1 MDSSSGSS
9 SSEDEELTELMAAQ
23 DGHDRR
29 RRPAE
34 QSPSTTTPSLTS
46 AQAARLYVS
55 HAFSTWNARGYEF
68 AAILFTAAAY
78 PDTLVAAALRMII
91 IYLAMIVLSSSIG
104 GWVQNAPDRLRTL
117 LTTVAVNRT
126 SVIIGSL
133 FWLLIL
139 SQEDLVKGETVF
151 VLPKND
157 GLKHVIF
164 VVAVAFGII
173 ERLSSSGNL
182 ISMERDWV
190 VTVAAAPGR
199 PYDLTHLNAV
209 MRRIDLVCKPVSPI
223 LISVVISASGSVRI
237 GVLYSALTSLVSIP
251 IEIVSAKGVWNSS
264 PVLRVPKSRKA
275 PSGSGAASVSAP
287 TPATGLAVPWTS
299 RVRQCFVGFE
309 MYFSTTVWVPSI
321 ALALLHFNM
330 MTWRATFITYLINIG
345 YSLPT
350 ITLARAMGS
359 VFEISST
366 VATPLGIQYMGKAY
380 GQHRSLAGE
389 EDELEVG
396 LIESNEQQQQQ
407 HTVDGQTLVGL
418 QRFGLWG
425 VSWQVLNLAP
435 VLAALWAIS
444 LSREGREMTSSPAS
458 STSPDWGWSL
468 VIFSFLSFSRFGV
481 WVFDLTTQQL
491 TQVLVPE
498 HQRSKFAGVETSVVN
513 VFEILGAAAAISFP
527 RTEQFKWL
535 ALASF
540 VAVTVSWALYAGWV
554 KGQRGHL
561 LHWEKLGL
569 WGRNARR

>member
-1 MDSSSGSS
+1 MDSSSS
-9 SSEDEELTELMAAQ
+9 SSEGEELTELVSAP

-34 QSPSTTTPSLTS
+34 QPPSTSTPSLTS
-46 AQAARLYVS
+46 AQATRLYVS

-78 PDTLVAAALRMII
+78 PDTLVAAALRKGDKLICSYSMII
-91 IYLAMIVLSSSIG
+91 LYLAMILLSSSIR

-117 LTTVAVNRT
+117 LTTIAVSRT
-126 SVIIGSL
+126 S
-133 FWLLIL
+133 
-139 SQEDLVKGETVF
+139 TVF
-151 VLPKND
+151 VLPKDD
-157 GLKHVIF
+157 GLKHVLF

-209 MRRIDLVCKPVSPI
+209 MRRIDLVCK
-223 LISVVISASGSVRI
+223 LISPVLISAVISATGSVRI

-264 PVLRVPKSRKA
+264 PVLRVPKSRKS
-275 PSGSGAASVSAP
+275 PSAP
-287 TPATGLAVPWTS
+287 RDGFG
-299 RVRQCFVGFE
+299 CFMGFE
-309 MYFSTTVWVPSI
+309 MYFSTTVWVPST

-330 MTWRATFITYLINIG
+330 MTWRATFITYLINTG

-350 ITLARAMGS
+350 ITLARAIGS
-359 VFEISST
+359 VLEISST

-380 GQHRSLAGE
+380 RQHRSLAGE

-396 LIESNEQQQQQ
+396 LVESNEQQQ
-407 HTVDGQTLVGL
+407 HAVDGQALVGL

-435 VLAALWAIS
+435 VVAALWAIS
-444 LSREGREMTSSPAS
+444 SSREGRETTSSPAS
-458 STSPDWGWSL
+458 SPPSPGWGWGL
-468 VIFSFLSFSRFGV
+468 VIFSFLSLSRFGV

-513 VFEILGAAAAISFP
+513 AFEILGAAAAISFP
-527 RTEQFKWL
+527 QTEQFKWL

-540 VAVTVSWALYAGWV
+540 VAVTVTWALYAGWV

-561 LHWEKLGL
+561 LHWEKLGAM
-569 WGRNARR
+569 GRPDEQVQGGSE

>member
-1 MDSSSGSS
+1 MNRNE
-9 SSEDEELTELMAAQ
+9 SEEMVELMLAQ
-23 DGHDRR
+23 DDEY

-34 QSPSTTTPSLTS
+34 QVSPPTTTPTPCLTR
-46 AQAARLYVS
+46 AQAVRLYVS

-68 AAILFTAAAY
+68 AAILFTARAY

-91 IYLAMIVLSSSIG
+91 IYLSMIILSSSIG
-104 GWVQNAPDRLRTL
+104 SWVQNAPNRLRTL
-117 LTTVAVNRT
+117 LTTIVVNRT
-126 SVIIGSL
+126 SVIVGSF

-139 SQEDLVKGETVF
+139 SQEDLVRAETVF

-157 GLKHVIF
+157 SLKHVIF
-164 VVAVAFGII
+164 VVAVTFGIV

-190 VTVAAAPGR
+190 VTVAAPTGQ

-209 MRRIDLVCKPVSPI
+209 MRRIDLACKLVSPI
-223 LISVVISASGSVRI
+223 LISVIISAAGDSVRI
-237 GVLYSALTSLVSIP
+237 GVIYSALTSLISIP
-251 IEIVSAKGVWNSS
+251 IETVSAKGVWNSS
-264 PVLRVPKSRKA
+264 PVLRVPKLKKEA
-275 PSGSGAASVSAP
+275 PEAASVPASAS
-287 TPATGLAVPWTS
+287 AQAVPWTS
-299 RVRQCFVGFE
+299 RVRQFSKGFE
-309 MYFSTTVWVPSI
+309 MYFSTAVWVPSI

-345 YSLPT
+345 YSIPT
-350 ITLARAMGS
+350 ITLARAVGS

-366 VATPLGIQYMGKAY
+366 VATPLGIHYMGKAY
-380 GQHRSLAGE
+380 RQRRSLANE

-396 LIESNEQQQQQ
+396 LIEPEEQKQQQ
-407 HTVDGQTLVGL
+407 HAADGQILVGL
-418 QRFGLWG
+418 QRVGLWG

-435 VLAALWAIS
+435 VVAALWAIS
-444 LSREGREMTSSPAS
+444 SSREKQETASVSLTSSAAPNL
-458 STSPDWGWSL
+458 GWSL

-513 VFEILGAAAAISFP
+513 VFEIMGAAAAISFP

-535 ALASF
+535 SLASF
-540 VAVTVSWALYAGWV
+540 VAVTISWALYAGWV
-554 KGQRGHL
+554 REQRGHL
-561 LHWEKLGL
+561 LHWEKLGF
-569 WGRNARR
+569 GSSTSRG